1 MYAIRQENLIPKRL
15 TEEEDLVIHRDNTW
29 LCFART
35 EEYMLKGVPV
45 TTLYTMLSVCSHL

>member
-45 TTLYTMLSVCSHL
+45 TTLYTMLPSCFHV